1 MNPCCFYFA
10 KSLIMGLCMLKYYA
24 SLTHL
29 QGKLG
34 KFLQR
39 LSLPTAEVGDV
50 DGIMLK
56 RIQRL
61 SSRSESRRAKERTLT
76 RSDWHVISLTAVF
89 SFPLVDTHI
98 LILCCLLC
106 LAFYY
111 LKNCKM
117 RQLLISFSCGN
128 KSVN

>member
-1 MNPCCFYFA
+1 
-10 KSLIMGLCMLKYYA
+10 MGLCMLKYYA

-50 DGIMLK
+50 DGIMVK

-61 SSRSESRRAKERTLT
+61 SCRSESRRAKERTLT
-76 RSDWHVISLTAVF
+76 RSDWHVISLTLTNCSVF
-89 SFPLVDTHI
+89 LSSRRHPYPYLV
-98 LILCCLLC
+98 LSLVSGLL
-106 LAFYY
+106 L
-111 LKNCKM
+111 LKEL
-117 RQLLISFSCGN
+117 QDETTPH
-128 KSVN
+128 

>member
-1 MNPCCFYFA
+1 
-10 KSLIMGLCMLKYYA
+10 MGLCMLKYYA

-50 DGIMLK
+50 DGIILK

-76 RSDWHVISLTAVF
+76 RSDWHVISLTVVF

-117 RQLLISFSCGN
+117 RQLLISCSCGN
-128 KSVN
+128 KSVD